1 MLPFVASVGM
11 ALKAAAWCMPVLCFS
26 KHLLQSVSRTRPAPR
41 SQFIFRSDD
50 SIIGE
55 QIFRVSPGD
64 LAAGI
69 YIFAVFN
76 MNYFRHQTFLYE
88 LEVPHSRSA
97 NTPEHGAPYLLLL
110 TP

>member
-1 MLPFVASVGM
+1 VAC
-11 ALKAAAWCMPVLCFS
+11 A
-26 KHLLQSVSRTRPAPR
+26 

-64 LAAGI
+64 LAPGT

-88 LEVPHSRSA
+88 LEVLQLH
-97 NTPEHGAPYLLLL
+97 LL
-110 TP
+110 TASQADPEPRAMPRL